1 MEDLYGVEGNKDLAR
16 DPSTNAVVN
25 VNDSEYRNYLARREA
40 KSKKTQRVQNLE
52 EDLANMKEDIDEI
65 KSLLKEL
72 LNGPK

>member
-1 MEDLYGVEGNKDLAR
+1 MEDLYGVDGNKDLAR

-25 VNDSEYRNYLARREA
+25 VNGSDYRNYLARRDA

-52 EDLANMKEDIDEI
+52 EDLANMKGDIDEI

>member
-1 MEDLYGVEGNKDLAR
+1 MEDLYKVNGNKDLAR

-25 VNDSEYRNYLARREA
+25 VNSLEYHNYLTKRDV
-40 KSKKTQRVQNLE
+40 KSKKNQRVQNLE
-52 EDLANMKEDIDEI
+52 KDLANMKGDIDEI

>member
-25 VNDSEYRNYLARREA
+25 VNGSEYRNYLARREA

-52 EDLANMKEDIDEI
+52 EDLANMKGDIDEI

>member
-1 MEDLYGVEGNKDLAR
+1 MEDLYGVKGNKDLAR

-25 VNDSEYRNYLARREA
+25 VNNSEYQNYLARRNV
-40 KSKKTQRVQNLE
+40 KSKKTQRVQNIE
-52 EDLANMKEDIDEI
+52 EDLANMKGDIDEI

>member
-1 MEDLYGVEGNKDLAR
+1 MEDLYGVKGNKDLAR

-25 VNDSEYRNYLARREA
+25 VNDSEYHNYLARRDA

-52 EDLANMKEDIDEI
+52 EDLANMKGDIDEI